1 MTNTK
6 TAEKQDWFK
15 YIKHIEFA
23 MRSSPISGT
32 HITPF
37 EAARGR
43 LPRLVIDNPLL
54 DSELPESLPMEE
66 HVAAVKKLMDTAQRE
81 LLEAKEKCR
90 ANNTER
96 ETAKRR
102 DDHYFV
108 VGRCY
113 FIIALWGMNWTHRS

>member
-15 YIKHIEFA
+15 YIKHVEFA

-66 HVAAVKKLMDTAQRE
+66 HVAAVKKLMDTAYC
-81 LLEAKEKCR
+81 AAR
-90 ANNTER
+90 AIEG
-96 ETAKRR
+96 EGEVQGEQHGA
-102 DDHYFV
+102 
-108 VGRCY
+108 
-113 FIIALWGMNWTHRS
+113 